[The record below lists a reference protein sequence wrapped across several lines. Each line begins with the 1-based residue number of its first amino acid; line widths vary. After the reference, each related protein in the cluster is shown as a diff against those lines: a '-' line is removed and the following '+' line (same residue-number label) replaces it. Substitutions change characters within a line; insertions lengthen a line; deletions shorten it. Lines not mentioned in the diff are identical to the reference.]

1 MIVQPGAIVP
11 SFDIPLT
18 TGLTLSVPADLSQDG
33 LTLLVVYR
41 GLHCGICKRYLSD
54 IADQSERFAELNVTI
69 VATSSDSKDKAQAA
83 RREWTDDRV
92 LFGYGL
98 SHADGKM
105 LRLFLTARRKDGEPD
120 RFFEPGMYLL
130 APDGTVL
137 FVSVQS
143 MPFARPAVVEMIQ
156 RIGWM
161 LDNEIPPR
169 GTVPY

>member
-18 TGLTLSVPADLSQDG
+18 NGPTLSFPADLSQDG
-33 LTLLVVYR
+33 PTLLVVYR
-41 GLHCGICKRYLSD
+41 GLHCGICKLYLSE
-54 IADQSERFAELNVTI
+54 IAEQAERFAELSVTV
-69 VATSSDSKDKAQAA
+69 VATSADSKDKAQAA

-98 SHADGKM
+98 GHADGKM
-105 LRLFLTARRKDGEPD
+105 LRLFLTAKRKDGEPD

-143 MPFARPAVVEMIQ
+143 MPFGRPAVAEMIQ

-169 GTVPY
+169 GTAPY